1 MDRERVVL
9 GMSGGTDSSVVAI
22 LLQEAGY
29 EVLGVTFRFYEQEGD
44 TTYLDEAVALAQRL
58 GIEHRVVDMR
68 TEFEQE
74 IIAYFIAEYMAGRTP
89 VPCTLC
95 NNRFKWRLLLAIAD
109 KEGIY
114 HVATGHYVQKRLV
127 GNNYYIIQGEDGDK
141 DQSFFLWGMSNELLK
156 RALFPLGTYTKTTVR
171 EIAAQRGEQ
180 RVATKKDS
188 MGVCFCPGDYRSFL
202 ATRVPEGVIEQ
213 GRFLDSNGKVL
224 GKHRGYP
231 YYTIGQRRKLEG
243 IQFRHPMFV
252 KEIDPIKNT
261 VTVAPLAEMYK
272 SHMLL
277 TDVNSIDRADFDSD
291 KRVTC
296 KIRYRKQETPCTV
309 TFQPDGG
316 AAVYFHTPV
325 NSIATGQAAVFYSN
339 DRVLGGGII
348 DACY

>member
-1 MDRERVVL
+1 MKRVVL
-9 GMSGGTDSSVVAI
+9 GMSGGTDSSVAAM

-29 EVLGVTFRFYEQEGD
+29 EVLGVTFRFYEKDDD
-44 TTYLDEAVALAQRL
+44 TTYLDEAVQLAQRL
-58 GIEHRVVDMR
+58 GIAHRVVDMR
-68 TEFEQE
+68 TAFEQE
-74 IIAYFIAEYMAGRTP
+74 IITYFVDEYMTGRTP

-109 KEGIY
+109 EESIE

-127 GNNYYIIQGEDGDK
+127 NENYYITQGEDGDK
-141 DQSFFLWGMSNELLK
+141 DQSFFLWGMSNDLLK
-156 RALFPLGTYTKTTVR
+156 RALFPLGSYTKTTVR
-171 EIAAQRGEQ
+171 EIAALRGEQ

-202 ATRVPEGVIEQ
+202 ATRVASDAIVS

-231 YYTIGQRRKLEG
+231 YYTVGQRRKLEG

-252 KEIDPIKNT
+252 KEIDPIANT

-272 SHMLL
+272 STMLL
-277 TDVNSIDRADFDSD
+277 TDVNIIDWNDFASD
-291 KRVTC
+291 KEVTC

-309 TFQPDGG
+309 TPQPDGG
-316 AAVYFHTPV
+316 VKVYFHTPV

>member
-1 MDRERVVL
+1 MKRVVL
-9 GMSGGTDSSVVAI
+9 GMSGGTDSSVAAM

-29 EVLGVTFRFYEQEGD
+29 EVLGVTFRFYEKDDD
-44 TTYLDEAVALAQRL
+44 TSYLDEAVQLAQRL
-58 GIEHRVVDMR
+58 GITHRVVDMR
-68 TEFEQE
+68 SEFEQE
-74 IIAYFIAEYMAGRTP
+74 IINYFVDEYMAGRTP

-109 KEGIY
+109 EEGIEY
-114 HVATGHYVQKRLV
+114 VATGHYVQKRQV
-127 GNNYYIIQGEDGDK
+127 GSNYYIIQGEDSDK
-141 DQSFFLWGMSNELLK
+141 DQSFFLWGMSNNLLK
-156 RALFPLGTYTKTTVR
+156 RALFPLGSYTKTTVR
-171 EIAAQRGEQ
+171 EIAAHRGEQ

-202 ATRVPEGVIEQ
+202 ATRVASDAIES
-213 GRFLDSNGKVL
+213 GRFLDSSGKVL

-231 YYTIGQRRKLEG
+231 YYTVGQRRKLEG

-252 KEIDPIKNT
+252 KEIDPIANT

-272 SHMLL
+272 STMIL
-277 TDVNSIDRADFDSD
+277 TDVNIIDWNDFASD
-291 KRVTC
+291 KEVTC

-309 TFQPDGG
+309 TPQPNGRVE
-316 AAVYFHTPV
+316 VYFHTPV

-339 DRVLGGGII
+339 DSVLGGGII